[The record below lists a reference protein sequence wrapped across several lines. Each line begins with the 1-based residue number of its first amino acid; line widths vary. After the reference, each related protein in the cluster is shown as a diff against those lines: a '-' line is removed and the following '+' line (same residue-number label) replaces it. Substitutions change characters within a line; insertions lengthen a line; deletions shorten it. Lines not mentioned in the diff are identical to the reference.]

1 MDIRYDPKEIEFFE
15 MRHPSRVYIS
25 KLTEFK
31 NSVTGEVT
39 SKRTIRKVFE
49 KSEDVQVVNVHGE
62 YVLRSSPAGRDQVR
76 VVVHDND
83 NSRMSL
89 TIQKFGLYGH
99 RPTQFVNFTFRDDEF
114 AELLEFLRMLRFL
127 DLSKTDNTRH
137 ELSTLQNMVLV
148 ERDDKELLSALKTLQ
163 GQDRLRV
170 LEALKNSALT
180 KEDLDILS
188 GRKDGLETFRRKLF
202 NDTDWDEPAWQKF
215 FEANQWIFG
224 YGLDYRFLKILQRE
238 AHVSNVD
245 LDGTNSVVGD
255 FLMGSSDFTVLVE
268 LKRPDTPLFGPSKNR
283 SRAWKLSDDLQ
294 DAVSQILAQ
303 KADWQTKSTQENYDR
318 HGGVIT
324 QRTHDPRCMLI
335 VGAQEQFE
343 GTDREKEIKL
353 RTFEL
358 FRRDSRNIEILTYTE
373 LFERAHFIVNQK
385 PLESRANAPP
395 QDSSG
400 EFDDDIPF

>member
-127 DLSKTDNTRH
+127 DLSKTDNTR
-137 ELSTLQNMVLV
+137 T
-148 ERDDKELLSALKTLQ
+148 
-163 GQDRLRV
+163 
-170 LEALKNSALT
+170 
-180 KEDLDILS
+180 
-188 GRKDGLETFRRKLF
+188 
-202 NDTDWDEPAWQKF
+202 
-215 FEANQWIFG
+215 
-224 YGLDYRFLKILQRE
+224 
-238 AHVSNVD
+238 
-245 LDGTNSVVGD
+245 
-255 FLMGSSDFTVLVE
+255 
-268 LKRPDTPLFGPSKNR
+268 
-283 SRAWKLSDDLQ
+283 
-294 DAVSQILAQ
+294 
-303 KADWQTKSTQENYDR
+303 
-318 HGGVIT
+318 
-324 QRTHDPRCMLI
+324 
-335 VGAQEQFE
+335 
-343 GTDREKEIKL
+343 
-353 RTFEL
+353 
-358 FRRDSRNIEILTYTE
+358 
-373 LFERAHFIVNQK
+373 
-385 PLESRANAPP
+385 
-395 QDSSG
+395 
-400 EFDDDIPF
+400 